1 MKVNLTHP
9 EYMYIYILYFSVFSE
24 IVKSAYLVMILISLI
39 TFIIIINYF
48 RSDDYEIDITKMSV
62 FTGQEATLSAL
73 ELTR

>member
-1 MKVNLTHP
+1 
-9 EYMYIYILYFSVFSE
+9 
-24 IVKSAYLVMILISLI
+24 MILISLI